1 MISWHDT
8 HRFFKDTKQEFDM
21 LRELNYLNLFAYEW
35 VTDSTSRKK
44 NCKEPNR
51 HMPTICEQLEV
62 RKKSILFTNRNVYLK
77 LRKKK

>member
-44 NCKEPNR
+44 IANN
-51 HMPTICEQLEV
+51 PTDTCPKFL
-62 RKKSILFTNRNVYLK
+62 NNLK
-77 LRKKK
+77 